1 MRVIGNFFWFILVG
15 LWSAIGLCLGGI
27 VLCITIIG
35 IPLGL
40 QCFKIAGFV
49 IFPFGKDVKLNPSKN
64 GLILIANII
73 WLIIIGIWEFIGI
86 ALAGLVLCIT
96 IIGIPFGLQ
105 CFKLAKLC
113 AMPFGADV

>member
-1 MRVIGNFFWFILVG
+1 MKVIGNFFWFILVG

-35 IPLGL
+35 IPFGL
-40 QCFKIAGFV
+40 QCFKIAGFI
-49 IFPFGKDVKLNPSKN
+49 IFPFGKDVNLHPEKH
-64 GLILIANII
+64 IIANII
-73 WLIIIGIWEFIGI
+73 WLIFIGIAEFIGL

-113 AMPFGADV
+113 AMPFGAEV